1 MLMTMKIILFL
12 KRGFPSC
19 SIALGKPTFSY
30 RIDRFPSEFM
40 IMNTVLSMYPEACM
54 KSIGFKGAAGVAV
67 PVLNGE
73 G

>member
-1 MLMTMKIILFL
+1 MTMKIILFL
-12 KRGFPSC
+12 KKLLPSC
-19 SIALGKPTFSY
+19 PITPGKPTFPY
-30 RIDRFPSEFM
+30 GTDGFPSEFM
-40 IMNTVLSMYPEACM
+40 IMNTVLSKYPEVCM